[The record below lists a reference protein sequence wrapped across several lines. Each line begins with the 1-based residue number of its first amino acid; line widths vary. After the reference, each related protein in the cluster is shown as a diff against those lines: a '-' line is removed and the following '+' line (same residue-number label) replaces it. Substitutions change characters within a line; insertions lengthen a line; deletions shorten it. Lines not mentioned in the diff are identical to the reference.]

1 MKKLFVLFLA
11 AFILLKMA
19 GQTPLTEAIDFH
31 VKTPEGTTIKLFPL
45 LDVEQK
51 IVVIDFFSTTC
62 GPCQEY
68 ADDFQAAY
76 EAFGSNE
83 NNVFFVAINYGDD
96 NAGVVAF
103 DSTYGVTLPTV
114 SGLQGGGDDVYIDY
128 EIQAYPTVIIIT
140 PDHQIVEQF
149 VWPPTQENIIDAVYN
164 AGGIV
169 VGVPQ
174 RALNNNKAVVFPNP
188 IHKNGFFKINLDRE
202 AKLRLDIYNLVGNKL
217 TETGISQLNIGGNSI
232 ELNVRD
238 LENGFYFLR
247 YQIDNQPWETVRF
260 VVSH

>member
-1 MKKLFVLFLA
+1 MKNLFILFLA
-11 AFILLKMA
+11 AFILLEVT
-19 GQTPLTEAIDFH
+19 GQTPLTEAKDFH
-31 VKTPEGTTIKLFPL
+31 VKTPEGITIKLFPL
-45 LDVEQK
+45 LDEEQK

-62 GPCQEY
+62 GPCQDY

-76 EAFGSNE
+76 ETFGSNG

-96 NAGVVAF
+96 NAGVIAF
-103 DSTYGVTLPTV
+103 DSTYGVTLPSV
-114 SGLQGGGDDVYIDY
+114 SGLQGGGDGVYIDY
-128 EIQAYPTVIIIT
+128 EIQAYPTVIVIT

-164 AGGIV
+164 VGGIV
-169 VGVPQ
+169 VGVPET
-174 RALNNNKAVVFPNP
+174 ALNNKAIIFPIP
-188 IHKNGFFKINLDRE
+188 IRQKGFFKINLDRE

-217 TETGISQLNIGGNSI
+217 TESVVSQLNKGDNSI

-247 YQIDNQPWETVRF
+247 YQIDNQPSETVRF
-260 VVSH
+260 VVSR